1 MAASTESSG
10 IYAELA
16 RVQEHGSSMAK
27 GAAVISTLEHKAE
40 GQRRRSLELKDPTR
54 RVS

>member
-27 GAAVISTLEHKAE
+27 GAAVSSIK
-40 GQRRRSLELKDPTR
+40 LKGSIGDHWN
-54 RVS
+54 